1 MYPTMS
7 NYSKNF
13 YLELAKTS
21 DKSANVLAP
30 LLIKKFHP
38 FSVVDFGCGTG
49 SFCKA
54 FIANGIT
61 DVLGIEG
68 EWILE
73 VPAMMTEK
81 WLKIQDL
88 KSPISLQK
96 RFDLAICLE
105 VAEHLPP
112 DSSRLLINSLVKASD
127 RIAFSAAIPGQS
139 GTEHINLQFP
149 DFWGKLFEEHEY
161 FLEWDPRNEIW
172 NTKGLAPWYKQ
183 NLLIFHKRTPEL
195 SIYIAPETR
204 FHPEIFIQFR
214 SNYFKLNFLLKR
226 ILRRILRLLKAG
238 K

>member
-1 MYPTMS
+1 MS
-7 NYSKNF
+7 NYSKDF

-30 LLIKKFHP
+30 ILIEKYQP

-73 VPAMMTEK
+73 IESVMTEK
-81 WLKIQDL
+81 WLEIQDL

-112 DSSRLLINSLVKASD
+112 ESSRLLVDSLVKASD

-149 DFWGKLFEEHEY
+149 RCQRQVL
-161 FLEWDPRNEIW
+161 PMP
-172 NTKGLAPWYKQ
+172 TM
-183 NLLIFHKRTPEL
+183 
-195 SIYIAPETR
+195 
-204 FHPEIFIQFR
+204 
-214 SNYFKLNFLLKR
+214 
-226 ILRRILRLLKAG
+226 
-238 K
+238 